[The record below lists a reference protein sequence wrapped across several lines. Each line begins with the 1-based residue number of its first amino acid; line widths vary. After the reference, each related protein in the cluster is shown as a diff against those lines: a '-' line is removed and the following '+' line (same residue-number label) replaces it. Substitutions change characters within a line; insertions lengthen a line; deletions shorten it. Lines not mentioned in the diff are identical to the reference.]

1 MFYYNF
7 YIQDVDLKV
16 ITLGTETEF
25 MKFLKFFVKVPQFFT
40 FFFQQ
45 MLEIKISIPLHM
57 LNFGRML
64 VT

>member
-16 ITLGTETEF
+16 ITLVTETES
-25 MKFLKFFVKVPQFFT
+25 MKFVKIFVKVPQFFT